1 MISGFN
7 WGLIPSG
14 ATFQALANALLL
26 YDDAKPIV
34 FTKEGGEYGVSARPK
49 RSGLSLGSSSGQ
61 VGRMAVV

>member
-26 YDDAKPIV
+26 YDDAKPDRLH
-34 FTKEGGEYGVSARPK
+34 EGGR
-49 RSGLSLGSSSGQ
+49 
-61 VGRMAVV
+61 